1 MPTNNPTVVVNQ
13 SDGIV
18 GIESDGQHLVG
29 HGFTGASSLY

>member
-18 GIESDGQHLVG
+18 GIESDGQQSTLQRG
-29 HGFTGASSLY
+29 YY